1 MTDEREQVLDRI
13 EDAIGALVNQKH
25 GPGRLIGAWEIMIE
39 TIDPSRPDVTA
50 WMTDGRGSM
59 LARRGSMLARRG
71 LIEVCRDQYRGD
83 IEDVD

>member
-1 MTDEREQVLDRI
+1 MTDEHAQLLDRL
-13 EDAIGALVNQKH
+13 EDAIGALVAQRH

-39 TIDPSRPDVTA
+39 TIDTSRPDVTA
-50 WMTDGRGSM
+50 WMTDG
-59 LARRGSMLARRG
+59 RGSMLARRG

>member
-1 MTDEREQVLDRI
+1 MTDERSQVLDRI
-13 EDAIGALVNQKH
+13 EDAIGALVNQRH

-59 LARRGSMLARRG
+59 LARRGAALSRSAVISTGATSRTWTDD
-71 LIEVCRDQYRGD
+71 E
-83 IEDVD
+83 

>member
-1 MTDEREQVLDRI
+1 MTDEHEQVLDRI
-13 EDAIGALVNQKH
+13 EDAIGALVAQRH

-59 LARRGSMLARRG
+59 LARRG
-71 LIEVCRDQYRGD
+71 LIEVCRDMYRDD

>member
-1 MTDEREQVLDRI
+1 MTDTHRCWIGSRN
-13 EDAIGALVNQKH
+13 AIGALVNQRH

-59 LARRGSMLARRG
+59 LARRG
-71 LIEVCRDQYRGD
+71 LIEVSRDQYRGD
-83 IEDVD
+83 IEDVVDDE

>member
-1 MTDEREQVLDRI
+1 MSDERSQVLDRI
-13 EDAIGALVNQKH
+13 EDAIGALVNQRH

-39 TIDPSRPDVTA
+39 TIDPSRPDLTA

-59 LARRGSMLARRG
+59 LARRG
-71 LIEVCRDQYRGD
+71 LIKVSRDQYRGD

>member
-1 MTDEREQVLDRI
+1 MSDGHSQVLDRI
-13 EDAIGALVNQKH
+13 EDAIGALVNQRH

-59 LARRGSMLARRG
+59 LARLG
-71 LIEVCRDQYRGD
+71 LIEVSRDQYRGD
-83 IEDVD
+83 IEDVVDDE

>member
-1 MTDEREQVLDRI
+1 MTDEHKQVLDRL
-13 EDAIGALVNQKH
+13 EDVIGALVTQRH

-39 TIDPSRPDVTA
+39 TIDPSQPDLTA

-59 LARRGSMLARRG
+59 LARRG
-71 LIEVCRDQYRGD
+71 LIEVSRDQYRGD

>member
-1 MTDEREQVLDRI
+1 MSDGHSQVLDRI
-13 EDAIGALVNQKH
+13 EDAIGALVNQRH

-59 LARRGSMLARRG
+59 LARRG
-71 LIEVCRDQYRGD
+71 LIEVSRDQYRGD

>member
-1 MTDEREQVLDRI
+1 MTDEHKQVLDRL
-13 EDAIGALVNQKH
+13 EDVIGALVTQRH

-39 TIDPSRPDVTA
+39 TIDPSRPDLTA

-59 LARRGSMLARRG
+59 LARRG
-71 LIEVCRDQYRGD
+71 LIEVSRDQYRGD

>member
-1 MTDEREQVLDRI
+1 MTDEHKQVLDRL
-13 EDAIGALVNQKH
+13 EDVIGALVTQRY
-25 GPGRLIGAWEIMIE
+25 GPGRMIGVWEIMIE

-59 LARRGSMLARRG
+59 LARRG
-71 LIEVCRDQYRGD
+71 LIEVSRDQYRGD

>member
-1 MTDEREQVLDRI
+1 MTDEREQVLDRV
-13 EDAIGALVNQKH
+13 EDVIGALVTQRH

-39 TIDPSRPDVTA
+39 TIDPSRPDLTA

-59 LARRGSMLARRG
+59 LARRG
-71 LIEVCRDQYRGD
+71 LIEVSRDQYRGD

>member
-1 MTDEREQVLDRI
+1 MTAEHTQALDKL
-13 EDAIGALVNQKH
+13 EDAIGALVNQRH

-59 LARRGSMLARRG
+59 LARRG

-83 IEDVD
+83 IEDVVDDDW

>member
-1 MTDEREQVLDRI
+1 MTDEREQVLDRL
-13 EDAIGALVNQKH
+13 EDVIGALVTQRH

-59 LARRGSMLARRG
+59 LARRG
-71 LIEVCRDQYRGD
+71 LIEVSRDQYRGD
-83 IEDVD
+83 IEDVVDDE

>member
-1 MTDEREQVLDRI
+1 MTDAHAEPLNKL
-13 EDAIGALVNQKH
+13 EDAIGALVNQRH
-25 GPGRLIGAWEIMIE
+25 GPGRLVGAWEIMIE

-59 LARRGSMLARRG
+59 LARRG

-83 IEDVD
+83 IEDASDD

>member
-1 MTDEREQVLDRI
+1 MTDEHSQVLDRI
-13 EDAIGALVNQKH
+13 EDAIGALVNQRH

-59 LARRGSMLARRG
+59 LARRG
-71 LIEVCRDQYRGD
+71 LIEVSRDQYRGD
-83 IEDVD
+83 IEDVVDDE